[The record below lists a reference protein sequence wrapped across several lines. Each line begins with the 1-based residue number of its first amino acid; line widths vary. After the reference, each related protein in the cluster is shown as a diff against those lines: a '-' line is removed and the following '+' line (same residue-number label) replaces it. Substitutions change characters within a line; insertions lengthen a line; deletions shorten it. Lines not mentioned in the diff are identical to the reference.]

1 MRQLIFNLARLGV
14 TADYEDDVS
23 RRIVFSNVVFVSLPI
38 VYLIFMVIDYESY
51 KIPVHELRFDQ
62 LIVPIIIAICVFCLW
77 LNKVGRTTVSRIIFI
92 VLWPLLLH
100 LIPLKILQTP
110 YDYYL
115 AYPLG
120 IVFHSILIQLL
131 FSYQLERPLFW
142 SFMAVNVLAIVFFPD
157 VLTYFDLEEEIPG
170 DIVHYMYYLYDG
182 ILYWLLFNL
191 VTFYTIYVIGV
202 YIGKLNSSRKLIEEQ
217 KEELNAVNQ
226 NLELMVFRRTAALEE
241 QNEKL
246 RQYAYF
252 NAHKLRGPFCRIQG
266 LIQLQNLE
274 GWNPSDNAEIKT
286 KLDHSIQELDVR
298 IREIQQL
305 VGTDDQ
311 GIL

>member
-1 MRQLIFNLARLGV
+1 MKQLIFDLARLGV
-14 TADYEDDVS
+14 ATDYEDDVS

-38 VYLIFMVIDYESY
+38 VYLIFMIIDYESY
-51 KIPVHELRFDQ
+51 RIPVHELRFDQ

-77 LNKVGRTTVSRIIFI
+77 LNKVGKTTASRIIFI

-115 AYPLG
+115 AYPFG
-120 IVFHSILIQLL
+120 IVFHSVLIQLL
-131 FSYQLERPLFW
+131 FSYKLERPLFW
-142 SFMAVNVLAIVFFPD
+142 SFMMINVLAMIVFPD
-157 VLTYFDLEEEIPG
+157 VLTYFDLEKEIPG
-170 DIVHYMYYLYDG
+170 DIVYYIYYLYDG

-191 VTFYTIYVIGV
+191 VTFYTIYVIGL
-202 YIGKLNSSRKLIEEQ
+202 YIEKVNASRKLIEVQ
-217 KEELNAVNQ
+217 KEELNAANQ

-246 RQYAYF
+246 RQFAYF

-266 LIQLQNLE
+266 LIQLQDLE
-274 GWNPSDNAEIKT
+274 GGNSNFSAEVKA
-286 KLDHSIQELDVR
+286 KLSESIEELDDK
-298 IREIQQL
+298 IREIQRL
-305 VGTDDQ
+305 VELKEED
-311 GIL
+311 I